1 MKIYTQRELRELV
14 TRGAVDLT
22 NHHEMDKSLHG
33 KLNQIGYAVGV
44 YGCNG
49 KLFEHKDTKQLYAIT
64 TRSTAVFI
72 Y

>member
-1 MKIYTQRELRELV
+1 MKKYTQRELRELV
-14 TRGAVDLT
+14 ARGAIDLT
-22 NHHEMDKSLHG
+22 HHNERDAELDG

>member
-1 MKIYTQRELRELV
+1 MTRYTQRELREFV
-14 TRGAVDLT
+14 ERGAFDLT
-22 NHHEMDKSLHG
+22 QHHKRDAKLDG
-33 KLNQIGYAVGV
+33 KLNQIGYASGV

-64 TRSTAVFI
+64 TRSTAVFV